1 MLSAP
6 LVILEV
12 GSVKWADFC
21 ITRVKYASDRTA
33 IVEVEARRDLGDSLG
48 TAERVSRTTVISAI
62 LDRGTKFVTA
72 PIKND
77 KYVRGATVNV
87 VEIRGEQYLR
97 TNRDAI
103 RADNL
108 GELPE
113 YR

>member
-1 MLSAP
+1 M
-6 LVILEV
+6 
-12 GSVKWADFC
+12 KWADFC
-21 ITRVKYASDRTA
+21 VTRVKYASDRTA
-33 IVEVEARRDLGDSLG
+33 IVEVEARPDLGDSLG
-48 TAERVSRTTVISAI
+48 TAEKVSRQTVVTAI
-62 LDRGTKFVTA
+62 LNRGTTFVTT
-72 PIKND
+72 PVKND

-113 YR
+113 YH